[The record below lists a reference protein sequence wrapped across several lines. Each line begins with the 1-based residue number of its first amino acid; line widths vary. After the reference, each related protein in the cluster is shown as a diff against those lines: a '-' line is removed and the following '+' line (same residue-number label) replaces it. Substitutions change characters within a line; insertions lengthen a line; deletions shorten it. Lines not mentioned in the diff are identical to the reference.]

1 MQEMDTP
8 GDLLVIQGDCLRS
21 TLPAEAPTAVHS
33 SEQDLLGPSG
43 CSQDSGTDCGN
54 QIPKED
60 SKFSFLPKTSSN
72 EGANAEEPQAPE
84 AESTMEPSKARI
96 DKGDDTKVLGLKQD
110 KGPAAE
116 NLDPGKDY
124 AACGEREE
132 AGKIMS
138 LGTEAET
145 VVLGKWSHCCFS
157 CDEKFGE
164 YTPRGTI

>member
-1 MQEMDTP
+1 MQEMDTQ
-8 GDLLVIQGDCLRS
+8 GDLLVTQGDCLRP
-21 TLPAEAPTAVHS
+21 TLPAEAPTAAHS

-43 CSQDSGTDCGN
+43 CSQVSGTACGN
-54 QIPKED
+54 QIPNED
-60 SKFSFLPKTSSN
+60 SKFLLKTSSN

-96 DKGDDTKVLGLKQD
+96 DRGDDTKVQDLKQD

-116 NLDPGKDY
+116 NVDPGKDY
-124 AACGEREE
+124 AACAEREE

-157 CDEKFGE
+157 CDGQFGE
-164 YTPRGTI
+164 YTPRGTT